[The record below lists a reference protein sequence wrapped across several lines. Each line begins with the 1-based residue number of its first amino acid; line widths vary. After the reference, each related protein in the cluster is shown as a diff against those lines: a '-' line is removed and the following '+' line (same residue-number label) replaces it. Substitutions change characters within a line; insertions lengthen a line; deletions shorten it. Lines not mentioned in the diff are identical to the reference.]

1 MRITVKVKP
10 NSRINEFRE
19 IKNSPVANYFE
30 AKVTVPP
37 EKGRA
42 NQKVIELISKHFKVP
57 KSNVTLI
64 SGSTYKEK
72 VFEINI

>member
-19 IKNSPVANYFE
+19 ISKDYFE

-42 NQKVIELISKHFKVP
+42 NQKVIELISKYFKVP
-57 KSNVTLI
+57 KSNITLI
-64 SGSTYKEK
+64 SGEAFKVK
-72 VFEINI
+72 VFVIGV